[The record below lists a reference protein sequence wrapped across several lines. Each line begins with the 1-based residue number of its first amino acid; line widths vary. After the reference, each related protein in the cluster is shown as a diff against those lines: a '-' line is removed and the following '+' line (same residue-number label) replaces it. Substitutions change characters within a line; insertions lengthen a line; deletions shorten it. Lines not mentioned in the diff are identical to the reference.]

1 MKTKS
6 FFSLIVFV
14 FLSCIKVAAYTERNF
29 LQHVAAQE
37 SLAECLVLNQKWVQY
52 PSYKDREGWSRFLG
66 EYKDEIIKNG
76 ESLLGYTWKVV
87 KATDYLEFERSGNRE
102 IMERPFDDNN
112 QAIVRLMLAE
122 LAEGR
127 GRFIDQLIN
136 GVFHTCEMTSWALSA
151 HLVTQPTHRALP
163 TPIYPLIDLTA
174 GDLGSL
180 LSWVYYFM
188 HEEFDKIDP
197 EISRRLYRELDERIM
212 KPYLNNDSFWWL
224 AANYKGQMVNNW
236 NPWCNS
242 NCLMTFMLLEN
253 DVDRLSKAVS
263 RSMQSVDKF
272 LNYVHSDGACEEGP
286 SYWGHASGKCLDYL
300 VLLNRI
306 TGGKISIFDNPQIKA
321 MGEYIARSYVG
332 NGWVVNFADASA
344 KGGGDPYLI
353 YRYGKAVKS
362 DILKQFAS
370 MQNKGSKISFRGR
383 DLFRILEAFLVEDEL
398 CAYQEAYTGVSYT
411 WYPETEFCYVRNKK
425 AFFAAKGGYNDES
438 HNHNDAGSFSLWVNN
453 MPVIIDAGVGTYTRQ
468 TFSSERY
475 TIWTMQSNYH
485 NLPMINGVPQKYG
498 RQYKATEVKAT
509 KNSFSANIATAYPDE
524 AGVKKWI
531 RSYTMKSDALMISDR
546 FELNEIKKENV
557 INFLS
562 WGDIIIKD
570 GVIEISV
577 NGVKGTLKYDT
588 KMFKVKK
595 ECVKLTDKN
604 CRLYGER
611 RSIGCLLLLKK
622 KSKRVVILLQ
632 SLFKLNLMRE
642 NIYGYFKIVIKL
654 LCSSNCLW
662 VGKLYEKSRIN

>member
-66 EYKDEIIKNG
+66 EYRDEIIKNG

-242 NCLMTFMLLEN
+242 NCLTTFMLLEN

-595 ECVKLTDKN
+595 KCVKLTDKKLSSVWGAEVY
-604 CRLYGER
+604 RLSFIAKEKEQK
-611 RSIGCLLLLKK
+611 GCYTFTI
-622 KSKRVVILLQ
+622 S
-632 SLFKLNLMRE
+632 F
-642 NIYGYFKIVIKL
+642 
-654 LCSSNCLW
+654 
-662 VGKLYEKSRIN
+662 

>member
-588 KMFKVKK
+588 
-595 ECVKLTDKN
+595 E
-604 CRLYGER
+604 
-611 RSIGCLLLLKK
+611 
-622 KSKRVVILLQ
+622 VI
-632 SLFKLNLMRE
+632 
-642 NIYGYFKIVIKL
+642 
-654 LCSSNCLW
+654 
-662 VGKLYEKSRIN
+662 

>member
-37 SLAECLVLNQKWVQY
+37 SLAECLVLNQEWVQY

-76 ESLLGYTWKVV
+76 ELLLGYTWKVV

-112 QAIVRLMLAE
+112 QAIVKLMLAE
-122 LAEGR
+122 LAEGK
-127 GRFIDQLIN
+127 GRFINQLIN

-163 TPIYPLIDLTA
+163 TPTYPLIDLTA
-174 GDLGSL
+174 GDLGAL

-224 AANYKGQMVNNW
+224 ATNYKGQMVNNW

-242 NCLMTFMLLEN
+242 NCLMTFMLLEK
-253 DVDRLSKAVS
+253 DADRLSRAVF

-306 TGGKISIFDNPQIKA
+306 TGGKVSIFDNPQIKA

-344 KGGGDPYLI
+344 KGGGEPYLI
-353 YRYGKAVKS
+353 YRYGKAVRS
-362 DILKQFAS
+362 DIMKQFAS
-370 MQNKGSKISFRGR
+370 MQHKGSKLSFKGR

-398 CAYQEAYTGVSYT
+398 CAYQEVYTGVPYT

-425 AFFAAKGGYNDES
+425 AFLAAKGGYNDES

-453 MPVIIDAGVGTYTRQ
+453 TPVIIDAGVGTYTRQ

-531 RSYTMKSDALMISDR
+531 RSYTMRSGALVISDR

-577 NGVKGTLKYDT
+577 NGVEGTLKYDS
-588 KMFKVKK
+588 KRFEVKK
-595 ECVKLTDKN
+595 ECVKLTDKKLSSVWGPEVY
-604 CRLYGER
+604 RLSFIAKEKEQK
-611 RSIGCLLLLKK
+611 GCYT
-622 KSKRVVILLQ
+622 
-632 SLFKLNLMRE
+632 FT
-642 NIYGYFKIVIKL
+642 IYF
-654 LCSSNCLW
+654 
-662 VGKLYEKSRIN
+662 

>member
-595 ECVKLTDKN
+595 ECVKLTDK
-604 CRLYGER
+604 
-611 RSIGCLLLLKK
+611 
-622 KSKRVVILLQ
+622 
-632 SLFKLNLMRE
+632 
-642 NIYGYFKIVIKL
+642 
-654 LCSSNCLW
+654 
-662 VGKLYEKSRIN
+662 

>member
-321 MGEYIARSYVG
+321 MGEDIARSYVG

-595 ECVKLTDKN
+595 ECVKLTDKKLSSVWGAEVY
-604 CRLYGER
+604 RLSFIAKEKEQK
-611 RSIGCLLLLKK
+611 GCYTFTI
-622 KSKRVVILLQ
+622 S
-632 SLFKLNLMRE
+632 F
-642 NIYGYFKIVIKL
+642 
-654 LCSSNCLW
+654 
-662 VGKLYEKSRIN
+662 

>member
-102 IMERPFDDNN
+102 IMERSFDDNN

-595 ECVKLTDKN
+595 ECVKLTDKKLSSVWGAEVY
-604 CRLYGER
+604 RLSFIAKEKEQK
-611 RSIGCLLLLKK
+611 GCYTFTI
-622 KSKRVVILLQ
+622 S
-632 SLFKLNLMRE
+632 F
-642 NIYGYFKIVIKL
+642 
-654 LCSSNCLW
+654 
-662 VGKLYEKSRIN
+662 

>member
-595 ECVKLTDKN
+595 KCVKLTDKKLSSVWGAEVY
-604 CRLYGER
+604 RLSFIAKEKEQK
-611 RSIGCLLLLKK
+611 GCYTFTI
-622 KSKRVVILLQ
+622 S
-632 SLFKLNLMRE
+632 F
-642 NIYGYFKIVIKL
+642 
-654 LCSSNCLW
+654 
-662 VGKLYEKSRIN
+662 

>member
-6 FFSLIVFV
+6 FFSLIVLV

-29 LQHVAAQE
+29 LQHAASQE
-37 SLAECLVLNQKWVQY
+37 SLAECLVLNQEWVQY

-76 ESLLGYTWKVV
+76 ELLLGYTWKVV

-112 QAIVRLMLAE
+112 QAIVKLMLAE
-122 LAEGR
+122 LAEGK
-127 GRFIDQLIN
+127 GRFINQLIN

-163 TPIYPLIDLTA
+163 TPTYPLIDLTA
-174 GDLGSL
+174 GDLGAL

-224 AANYKGQMVNNW
+224 ATNYKGQMVNNW

-242 NCLMTFMLLEN
+242 NCLMTFMLLEK
-253 DVDRLSKAVS
+253 DADRLSRAVS

-306 TGGKISIFDNPQIKA
+306 TGGKVSIFDNPQIKA

-353 YRYGKAVKS
+353 YRYGKAVRS
-362 DILKQFAS
+362 DIMKQFAS
-370 MQNKGSKISFRGR
+370 MQHKGSKLSFKGR

-398 CAYQEAYTGVSYT
+398 CAYQEVYTGVPYT

-453 MPVIIDAGVGTYTRQ
+453 TPVIIDAGVGTYTRQ

-531 RSYTMKSDALMISDR
+531 RSYTMKSGALVISDR

-562 WGDIIIKD
+562 WGGIIIKD

-577 NGVKGTLKYDT
+577 NGVEGTLKYDS
-588 KMFKVKK
+588 KRFEVKK
-595 ECVKLTDKN
+595 ECVKLTDKKLSSVWGPEVY
-604 CRLYGER
+604 RLSFIAKEKEQK
-611 RSIGCLLLLKK
+611 GCYTFT
-622 KSKRVVILLQ
+622 IH
-632 SLFKLNLMRE
+632 F
-642 NIYGYFKIVIKL
+642 
-654 LCSSNCLW
+654 
-662 VGKLYEKSRIN
+662 

>member
-122 LAEGR
+122 LAEGK

-588 KMFKVKK
+588 KMFKV
-595 ECVKLTDKN
+595 N
-604 CRLYGER
+604 AAR
-611 RSIGCLLLLKK
+611 
-622 KSKRVVILLQ
+622 KSKVDDNTARMQ
-632 SLFKLNLMRE
+632 S
-642 NIYGYFKIVIKL
+642 IKQL
-654 LCSSNCLW
+654 G
-662 VGKLYEKSRIN
+662 V

>member
-151 HLVTQPTHRALP
+151 HLVTQLTHRALP

-595 ECVKLTDKN
+595 ECVKLTDKKLSSVWGAEVY
-604 CRLYGER
+604 RLSFIAKEKEQK
-611 RSIGCLLLLKK
+611 GCYTFTI
-622 KSKRVVILLQ
+622 S
-632 SLFKLNLMRE
+632 F
-642 NIYGYFKIVIKL
+642 
-654 LCSSNCLW
+654 
-662 VGKLYEKSRIN
+662 

>member
-6 FFSLIVFV
+6 LFSLIVLV
-14 FLSCIKVAAYTERNF
+14 FLSCFKVAAYTERNF
-29 LQHVAAQE
+29 LQHAASQE
-37 SLAECLVLNQKWVQY
+37 SLAECLVLNQEWVQY

-112 QAIVRLMLAE
+112 QAIVKLMLAE
-122 LAEGR
+122 LAEGK

-163 TPIYPLIDLTA
+163 TPTYPLIDLTA
-174 GDLGSL
+174 GDLGAL

-224 AANYKGQMVNNW
+224 ATNYKGQMVNNW

-242 NCLMTFMLLEN
+242 NCLMTFMLLEK
-253 DVDRLSKAVS
+253 DADRLSRAVF

-306 TGGKISIFDNPQIKA
+306 TGGKVSIFDNPQIKA

-353 YRYGKAVKS
+353 YRYGKAVRS
-362 DILKQFAS
+362 DIMKQFAS
-370 MQNKGSKISFRGR
+370 MQHKGSKLSFKGR

-398 CAYQEAYTGVSYT
+398 CAYQEVYTGVPYT

-453 MPVIIDAGVGTYTRQ
+453 TPVIIDAGVGTYTRQ

-485 NLPMINGVPQKYG
+485 NLPMINGAPQKYG

-531 RSYTMKSDALMISDR
+531 RSYTMKSGALVISDR

-577 NGVKGTLKYDT
+577 NGVEGTLKYDS
-588 KMFKVKK
+588 KRFEVKK
-595 ECVKLTDKN
+595 ECVKLTDKKLSSVWGPEVY
-604 CRLYGER
+604 RLSFIAKEKEQK
-611 RSIGCLLLLKK
+611 GCYTFT
-622 KSKRVVILLQ
+622 IH
-632 SLFKLNLMRE
+632 F
-642 NIYGYFKIVIKL
+642 
-654 LCSSNCLW
+654 
-662 VGKLYEKSRIN
+662 

>member
-595 ECVKLTDKN
+595 ECVKLTDKKLSSVWGAEVY
-604 CRLYGER
+604 RL
-611 RSIGCLLLLKK
+611 SFIAK
-622 KSKRVVILLQ
+622 
-632 SLFKLNLMRE
+632 
-642 NIYGYFKIVIKL
+642 
-654 LCSSNCLW
+654 
-662 VGKLYEKSRIN
+662 EKE

>member
-66 EYKDEIIKNG
+66 EYRDEIIKNG

-485 NLPMINGVPQKYG
+485 NLPMINGIPQKYG

-595 ECVKLTDKN
+595 KCVKLTDKKLSSVWGAEVY
-604 CRLYGER
+604 RLSFIAKEKEQK
-611 RSIGCLLLLKK
+611 GCYTFTI
-622 KSKRVVILLQ
+622 S
-632 SLFKLNLMRE
+632 F
-642 NIYGYFKIVIKL
+642 
-654 LCSSNCLW
+654 
-662 VGKLYEKSRIN
+662 

>member
-524 AGVKKWI
+524 AGVKEWI

-595 ECVKLTDKN
+595 ECVKLTDKKLSSVWGAEVY
-604 CRLYGER
+604 RLSFIAKEKEQK
-611 RSIGCLLLLKK
+611 GCYTFTI
-622 KSKRVVILLQ
+622 S
-632 SLFKLNLMRE
+632 F
-642 NIYGYFKIVIKL
+642 
-654 LCSSNCLW
+654 
-662 VGKLYEKSRIN
+662 

>member
-383 DLFRILEAFLVEDEL
+383 DLFRILEAFLVEDDL

-588 KMFKVKK
+588 KMFKGKK
-595 ECVKLTDKN
+595 ECVKLTDKKLSSVWGAEVY
-604 CRLYGER
+604 RLSFIAKEKEQK
-611 RSIGCLLLLKK
+611 GCYTFTI
-622 KSKRVVILLQ
+622 S
-632 SLFKLNLMRE
+632 F
-642 NIYGYFKIVIKL
+642 
-654 LCSSNCLW
+654 
-662 VGKLYEKSRIN
+662 

>member
-66 EYKDEIIKNG
+66 EYRDEIIKNG

-588 KMFKVKK
+588 KMFKV
-595 ECVKLTDKN
+595 N
-604 CRLYGER
+604 AAR
-611 RSIGCLLLLKK
+611 
-622 KSKRVVILLQ
+622 KSKVDDNTAKMQ
-632 SLFKLNLMRE
+632 S
-642 NIYGYFKIVIKL
+642 IKQL
-654 LCSSNCLW
+654 G
-662 VGKLYEKSRIN
+662 V

>member
-6 FFSLIVFV
+6 FFSLIVLV

-29 LQHVAAQE
+29 LQHAASQE
-37 SLAECLVLNQKWVQY
+37 SLAECLVLNQEWVQY

-76 ESLLGYTWKVV
+76 ELLLGYTWKVV

-112 QAIVRLMLAE
+112 QAIVKLMLAE
-122 LAEGR
+122 LAEGK
-127 GRFIDQLIN
+127 GRFINQLIN

-163 TPIYPLIDLTA
+163 TPTYPLIDLTA
-174 GDLGSL
+174 GDLGAL

-224 AANYKGQMVNNW
+224 ATNYKGQMVNNW

-242 NCLMTFMLLEN
+242 NCLMTFMLLEK
-253 DVDRLSKAVS
+253 DADRLSRAVF

-306 TGGKISIFDNPQIKA
+306 TGGKVSIFDNPQIKA

-353 YRYGKAVKS
+353 YRYGKAVRS
-362 DILKQFAS
+362 DIMKQFAS
-370 MQNKGSKISFRGR
+370 MQHKGSKLSFKGR

-398 CAYQEAYTGVSYT
+398 CAYQEVYTGVPYT

-425 AFFAAKGGYNDES
+425 AFLAAKGGYNDES

-453 MPVIIDAGVGTYTRQ
+453 TPVIIDAGVGTYTRQ

-531 RSYTMKSDALMISDR
+531 RSYTMRSGALVISDR

-577 NGVKGTLKYDT
+577 NGVEGTLKYDS
-588 KMFKVKK
+588 KRFEVKK
-595 ECVKLTDKN
+595 ECVKLTDKKLSSVWGPEVY
-604 CRLYGER
+604 RLSFIAKEKEQK
-611 RSIGCLLLLKK
+611 GCYT
-622 KSKRVVILLQ
+622 
-632 SLFKLNLMRE
+632 FT
-642 NIYGYFKIVIKL
+642 IYF
-654 LCSSNCLW
+654 
-662 VGKLYEKSRIN
+662 

>member
-14 FLSCIKVAAYTERNF
+14 FLSCIKVAAYTERNV

-595 ECVKLTDKN
+595 ECVKLTDKKLSSVWGAEVY
-604 CRLYGER
+604 RLSFIAKEKEQK
-611 RSIGCLLLLKK
+611 GCYTFTI
-622 KSKRVVILLQ
+622 S
-632 SLFKLNLMRE
+632 F
-642 NIYGYFKIVIKL
+642 
-654 LCSSNCLW
+654 
-662 VGKLYEKSRIN
+662 